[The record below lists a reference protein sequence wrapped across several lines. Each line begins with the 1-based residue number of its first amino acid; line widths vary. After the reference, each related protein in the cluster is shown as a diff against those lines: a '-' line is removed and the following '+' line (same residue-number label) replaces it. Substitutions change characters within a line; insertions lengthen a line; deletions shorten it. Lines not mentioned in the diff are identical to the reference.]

1 MAATKLSDFVPNVTT
16 QDTRKRQQCYDVLS
30 RYLSDPRSSL
40 DCDDFDALVEGLTA
54 WVTCSNYKVSINGL
68 EILCLMIDRMGEEF
82 KPHVTTVLTACV
94 DRLGDSKEQVREQA
108 QQLLL
113 KLMMPASTPQYV
125 FDRIMGTFNHK
136 LWHVR
141 EGVLLCLQNT
151 INRYGARCLQLSKI
165 VPSICKLMEDPTPQV
180 REAALNTLAEIYRH
194 VGEKVRNDLSKKGLS
209 QQRLNQVSAKFD
221 EVKMSG
227 NMLATADLGK
237 SYRKIYRV
245 NL

>member
-1 MAATKLSDFVPNVTT
+1 MIWMHWWK
-16 QDTRKRQQCYDVLS
+16 
-30 RYLSDPRSSL
+30 
-40 DCDDFDALVEGLTA
+40 GLTA
-54 WVTCSNYKVSINGL
+54 WVTCSNYKISLNGL

-82 KPHVTTVLTACV
+82 KPHVTTVLTACI

-125 FDRIMGTFNHK
+125 FERIMGTFNHK
-136 LWHVR
+136 LFHVR

-165 VPSICKLMEDPTPQV
+165 VPSICKLLEDQTPQV

-194 VGEKVRNDLSKKGLS
+194 VGEKVRNDLTKRSS
-209 QQRLNQVSAKFD
+209 IAPQRLNQVYAKFD
-221 EVKMSG
+221 EVKTSG
-227 NMLATADLGK
+227 NMLATADLGEF
-237 SYRKIYRV
+237 KIYQIF
-245 NL
+245 LCF